1 MCNMFLAVDFLDNM
15 RECFNEICPETW
27 VTFFGSIIASFIG
40 AIVTIAVMLLTM
52 RHDGKRAK
60 EAERN
65 AMKPWLI
72 GHVDDVKC
80 GVMKNFDE
88 IKSEF
93 KKLEDW
99 VIYFNGEQ
107 WVSDVSF
114 DKVSSD
120 LLSDKEKTIV
130 IYFTVRNVG
139 AKSAINLYF
148 KTSYENVKSK
158 PMCLSAMAVDCTK
171 RFVIIFGATQLSENK
186 NLSISFIYTDIV
198 ASNAYR
204 QDIHFLVKGP
214 NGLKIENG
222 GFLGTP
228 YQINLNEIP
237 DLRNGK

>member
-1 MCNMFLAVDFLDNM
+1 MCNMFLAVDSLDNM

-88 IKSEF
+88 IKRGF

-114 DKVSSD
+114 DNVSKNS
-120 LLSDKEKTIV
+120 LMGEGKTLV
-130 IYFTVRNVG
+130 IYFTIRNVG

-148 KTSYENVKSK
+148 KTSDGNVKSK

-171 RFVIIFGATQLSENK
+171 RFVIIFGPTQLSENI
-186 NLSISFIYTDIV
+186 NLEISFIYTDIAV
-198 ASNAYR
+198 SNAYR
-204 QDIHFLVKGP
+204 QNIHFLKKGDDV
-214 NGLKIENG
+214 LKMRNVG
-222 GFLGTP
+222 SLGIP
-228 YQINLNEIP
+228 YQIDLNEIP